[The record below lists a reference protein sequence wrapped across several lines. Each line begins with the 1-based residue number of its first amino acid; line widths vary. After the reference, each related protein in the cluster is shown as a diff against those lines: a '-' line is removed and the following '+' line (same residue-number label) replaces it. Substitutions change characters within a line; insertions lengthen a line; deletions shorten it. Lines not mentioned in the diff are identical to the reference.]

1 MRPTY
6 AQVGWAMYSD
16 ITVGDAVIHVYNA
29 GGNLIETHEHKS
41 EFKEP

>member
-1 MRPTY
+1 
-6 AQVGWAMYSD
+6 MYSD